1 MDRRTENRNWRKLP
15 FVESQVISPSRAA
28 AQKGDTKFSQMCE
41 SVAQREERKE
51 NDIAKGNGKR
61 KGKRQTR
68 SMEVKNE
75 GY

>member
-1 MDRRTENRNWRKLP
+1 
-15 FVESQVISPSRAA
+15 
-28 AQKGDTKFSQMCE
+28 MCE